1 MVSTWKPQ
9 LPPGSFPIYRALA
22 DALANDISSGRL
34 KAGER
39 LPTHRALARALDL
52 NIGTVTHAYAE
63 ARARGLIDGEVGR
76 GSFVRHPS
84 ARPDFAG
91 REATDPT
98 LRFELVN
105 NIPVG
110 GPDLA
115 QCSRALSQLAARAD
129 LMECF
134 ERHSPAGI
142 ERHRSAGVRWIEASG
157 VPARAEQVLVTGGAQ
172 HAMAVALVALTNA
185 GDGVLAETLTYPG
198 LRALAGLLR
207 LRLDPVS
214 MDEQG
219 ILPDALEAVCRHSR
233 AKILYLMPNVHN
245 PTGVILDE
253 PRRRE
258 VVRIARKYELWIV
271 EDDSHGF
278 LAPDDG
284 PPPIAALAPE
294 RTLFIAS
301 LSKSVCAGLRV
312 AYLLAPQG
320 TEQLAPRLL
329 AAGNAIAWMGTP
341 LMSELAALWIEDGS
355 ASRTARGK
363 RAEMIERQALA
374 RAALSNPATPSA
386 PSSSTLWLEL
396 PEPWRADDFVARCR
410 EQGVSISAPEM
421 FAVQRSSIP
430 HAVRLC
436 ICTPPTREAL
446 RSALEL
452 VAGVW
457 HGERGVSRGVLLS

>member
-1 MVSTWKPQ
+1 
-9 LPPGSFPIYRALA
+9 
-22 DALANDISSGRL
+22 
-34 KAGER
+34 
-39 LPTHRALARALDL
+39 
-52 NIGTVTHAYAE
+52 
-63 ARARGLIDGEVGR
+63 
-76 GSFVRHPS
+76 
-84 ARPDFAG
+84 
-91 REATDPT
+91 
-98 LRFELVN
+98 
-105 NIPVG
+105 
-110 GPDLA
+110 
-115 QCSRALSQLAARAD
+115 
-129 LMECF
+129 
-134 ERHSPAGI
+134 
-142 ERHRSAGVRWIEASG
+142 
-157 VPARAEQVLVTGGAQ
+157 
-172 HAMAVALVALTNA
+172 
-185 GDGVLAETLTYPG
+185 LAETLTYPG

-436 ICTPPTREAL
+436 IGTPPTREAL